1 MDLTE
6 EEEFEFRARA
16 EQEEGLAP
24 SEDSV
29 APASE
34 PEWRKN
40 AREMEGRDWYD
51 PKDAAVNVGGYVKEG
66 LAGAADL
73 PVNLAR
79 MATEAVDQTADTNLS
94 QYPEAGQE
102 WLDQQVADAR
112 SEAGRDPEE
121 WSGARTVGKIGAE
134 IALTRKIPFLNPS
147 VTVAGRFTRILN
159 LIKQGT
165 GVGAL
170 EGSTNYKP
178 DVDEPYSFPDLAE
191 KAAIGAGTGVAAG
204 MVGSAIKP
212 SVNYVV
218 GKAREAKIYGKD
230 VFSGVK
236 SEGRLANKTIGV
248 EQKRD
253 IIRELEKPSSNN
265 PNRPM
270 TAGEATARVKS
281 AEFAALQ
288 RASDDI
294 VPSKALKVTEAT
306 DGLNEKAI
314 RDIVGEGS
322 EVAIK
327 KRKVESAPFYAKVKS
342 SEEPVITAPVVAKL
356 KELIDDSEL
365 HTFVSNPL
373 RDILKQLD
381 VEDASKLNVRKLHG
395 MSKQIQHQIGE
406 SKEGIPTYDKV
417 TLMQVK
423 ELLDTQIS
431 KVSKDYEVATDLWRK
446 NSVAVNKAQ
455 LGEDL
460 IGAYRMSLD
469 DLPARKLAFANLVNK
484 YKTKTHPKTGKP
496 MLDALSPEQTN
507 SLGEVLDH
515 MSRQLKTDKMAK
527 LGRKSAAI
535 KSAPPD
541 ISPPGFFNPF
551 ITVLRGHLN
560 RKLIKTDKA
569 TKERLATLMVG
580 GDNKALAKLMK
591 ADLGQQQ
598 LEQVGDFIT
607 YNLDPI
613 ISTYGSAAAAASATG
628 DERVRKLIN
637 RNK

>member
-1 MDLTE
+1 MLMDLTE

-16 EQEEGLAP
+16 EQEEGLAT

-29 APASE
+29 TSAPES
-34 PEWRKN
+34 EWRKN
-40 AREMEGRDWYD
+40 AREMEGREWYD
-51 PKDAAVNVGGYVKEG
+51 PKDAAVNVGGYVREG

-73 PVNLAR
+73 PVNMSR
-79 MATEAVDQTADTNLS
+79 IATEAIDQTTGTNLS
-94 QYPEAGQE
+94 QYPKAGQE
-102 WLDQQVADAR
+102 WLDRQVADAR

-121 WSGARTVGKIGAE
+121 WSGARTIGKIGAE

-159 LIKQGT
+159 LVKQGT
-165 GVGAL
+165 GVGVI

-178 DVDEPYSFPDLAE
+178 EVEEPYSFPDLAE
-191 KAAIGAGTGVAAG
+191 KSAIGAGTGVVATAAG
-204 MVGSAIKP
+204 SLIQPTVRYAKEAIKHTK
-212 SVNYVV
+212 NTFAGV
-218 GKAREAKIYGKD
+218 G
-230 VFSGVK
+230 
-236 SEGRLANKTIGV
+236 SEGRLVNKTIGV
-248 EQKRD
+248 ESKRD
-253 IIRELEKPSSNN
+253 IIRELEKASNNN

-281 AEFAALQ
+281 TEFAALQ
-288 RASDDI
+288 KASDDI
-294 VPSKALKVTEAT
+294 IPSKALKVTEAT
-306 DGLNEKAI
+306 DGLNERAI
-314 RDIVGEGS
+314 RAIVGEGS

-327 KRKVESAPFYAKVKS
+327 KRKVESNPFYAKVKS
-342 SEEPVITAPVVAKL
+342 SEKPVITAPVVSKL

-365 HTFVSNPL
+365 YTFVSNPL

-381 VEDASKLNVRKLHG
+381 VDDVRKLNVRKLHG

-406 SKEGIPTYDKV
+406 SKEGIPTYDKA
-417 TLMQVK
+417 TLMEVK
-423 ELLDTQIS
+423 DLLDTQIS
-431 KVSKDYEVATDLWRK
+431 KVSKDYKVATDLWRK

-484 YKTKTHPKTGKP
+484 YKAKTHPKTGKP
-496 MLDALSPEQTN
+496 MLDALSPEQTK

-515 MSRQLKTDKMAK
+515 MSRQLKMDKMAK
-527 LGRKSAAI
+527 LGRKSETI
-535 KSAPPD
+535 KSAPPE

-560 RKLIKTDKA
+560 RKLKNVDRE
-569 TKERLATLMVG
+569 TKERLANLMVS
-580 GDNKALAKLMK
+580 GDNKALAKLIK
-591 ADLGQQQ
+591 EDLGQEE
-598 LEQVGDFIT
+598 LKQVGDFIT

-613 ISTYGSAAAAASATG
+613 ISTYVPAIAAGGATG